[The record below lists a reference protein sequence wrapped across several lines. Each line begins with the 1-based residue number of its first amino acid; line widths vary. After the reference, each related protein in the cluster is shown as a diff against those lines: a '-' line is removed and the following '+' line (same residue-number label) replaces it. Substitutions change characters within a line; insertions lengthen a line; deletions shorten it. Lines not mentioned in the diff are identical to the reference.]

1 MLSSSSKLGT
11 NKRQTC
17 SSFCTVTDIIFAV
30 FGSPGKSALRCPK
43 PTFPDRHRVRH
54 LHSMC
59 RNNDPGIRCPQQ
71 AVRKLCVWGITLFF
85 LLFFFFSFFYFF
97 MLGII
102 AECSFHLKEF
112 KHVILL
118 QEHARKAL
126 DVLWERRQRGS
137 DLVGTVINIHN
148 GEWVR
153 RGEAV

>member
-11 NKRQTC
+11 NKQQTC

-97 MLGII
+97 VLGII

-112 KHVILL
+112 KYVILL